1 VNAWIACWNIFAK
14 DVRTYYLKP
23 PNLSWGILF
32 PLAWT
37 LMYFIQSDTDTNVR
51 TLLPG
56 VIGLSILFGTTSM
69 LAVTITFE
77 KKGRSFERLLLAPI
91 SFELLLLSKTC
102 GAVLF
107 GIGNACVPLGMA
119 ACLTDLSGVVWWQ
132 LAVAVFLIAI
142 NSAFLGLLV
151 AVLVR
156 EVFEAQTLANLFR
169 FPMLF
174 LCGLFFPVERLPV
187 WLRPAAFALPL
198 TYGADLLHDAVG
210 ARSFFTPWWNIAALT
225 GFAACLFLISLRMAQ
240 RRWVQ

>member
-1 VNAWIACWNIFAK
+1 MKAWIACWNIFVK
-14 DVRTYYLKP
+14 DVRTYYFKP
-23 PNLSWGILF
+23 PNVSWGILF

-37 LMYFIQSDTDTNVR
+37 LMYFIQSDTDTDIR

-107 GIGNACVPLGMA
+107 GIGNACVPLVMA
-119 ACLTDLSGVVWWQ
+119 MCLADLAGVVWWQ
-132 LAVAVFLIAI
+132 LALAVTLIAV
-142 NSAFLGLLV
+142 NSAFLGLFV

-156 EVFEAQTLANLFR
+156 EVFEAQSLANLFR

-187 WLRPAAFALPL
+187 WLRPAAFVLPL
-198 TYGADLLHDAVG
+198 TYGADLLHDAVDG
-210 ARSFFTPWWNIAALT
+210 RALFSPAWNLAALT
-225 GFAACLFLISLRMAQ
+225 GFAVFLFVVSLKLVQ

>member
-1 VNAWIACWNIFAK
+1 MKAWIACWNIFTK

-23 PNLSWGILF
+23 PNLSWGLLF

-37 LMYFIQSDTDTNVR
+37 LMYFLQSSSRLDIR

-91 SFELLLLSKTC
+91 SFEALLLSKTC

-107 GIGNACVPLGMA
+107 GVGNACVPMVMA
-119 ACLTDLSGVVWWQ
+119 WFIADLTGIVWWQ
-132 LAVAVFLIAI
+132 VGVGVVLIAV
-142 NSAFLGLLV
+142 NAAFLGLLV

-187 WLRPAAFALPL
+187 VLKAVAFVLPL

-210 ARSFFTPWWNIAALT
+210 SRALFTPVVNITVLAIFGLL
-225 GFAACLFLISLRMAQ
+225 LFFISLRMVQ
-240 RRWVQ
+240 RRWVG

>member
-1 VNAWIACWNIFAK
+1 VKAWIACWNICAK

-37 LMYFIQSDTDTNVR
+37 LMYFIQSDSDTDIR
-51 TLLPG
+51 SLLPG
-56 VIGLSILFGTTSM
+56 VMGLSILFGTTSM

-119 ACLTDLSGVVWWQ
+119 ACLTDLSEVVWWQ
-132 LAVAVFLIAI
+132 LVVAVSLIAI

-210 ARSFFTPWWNIAALT
+210 GRSLFTPWWNIVALS

-240 RRWVQ
+240 QRWVQ

>member
-1 VNAWIACWNIFAK
+1 MNAWIACWNIFVK

-37 LMYFIQSDTDTNVR
+37 LMYFIQSDSDTDIR
-51 TLLPG
+51 SLLPG

-107 GIGNACVPLGMA
+107 GVGNACVPLIMGL
-119 ACLTDLSGVVWWQ
+119 CLADLSGVVWWQ
-132 LAVAVFLIAI
+132 LVVAVVLIAI
-142 NSAFLGLLV
+142 NSAFLGLFV

-174 LCGLFFPVERLPV
+174 LCGLFFPIDRLPV

-198 TYGADLLHDAVG
+198 TYGADLLHDAIG
-210 ARSFFTPWWNIAALT
+210 GHSLLTPWGNIVALA
-225 GFAACLFLISLRMAQ
+225 GFASLLFVVSLRIVQ
-240 RRWVQ
+240 RRWIQ